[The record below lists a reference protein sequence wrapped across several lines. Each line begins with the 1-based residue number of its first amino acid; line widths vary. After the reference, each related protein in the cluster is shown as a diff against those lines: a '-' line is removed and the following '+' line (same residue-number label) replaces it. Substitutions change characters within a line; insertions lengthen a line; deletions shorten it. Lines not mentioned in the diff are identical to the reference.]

1 MTKPDLKS
9 ITQSTPIALSLVGT
23 IAVGAFWLGTVSM
36 RVESNT
42 HDIRELKEL
51 MRESNQALLDRL
63 GKSLQCVF

>member
-1 MTKPDLKS
+1 MNKPDLKG
-9 ITQSTPIALSLVGT
+9 ITQSTPIALSLVAT

-63 GKSLQCVF
+63 GKS

>member
-1 MTKPDLKS
+1 MNKPDLKS

-42 HDIRELKEL
+42 HDIRELKDL
-51 MRESNQALLDRL
+51 MRERNQALLDRL
-63 GKSLQCVF
+63 GKN

>member
-42 HDIRELKEL
+42 HDIRELKAVSYTHLRAHET
-51 MRESNQALLDRL
+51 
-63 GKSLQCVF
+63 

>member
-1 MTKPDLKS
+1 MNNPDLKS
-9 ITQSTPIALSLVGT
+9 ITQSTPIALSLVAT

-42 HDIRELKEL
+42 HDIRELKAL

-63 GKSLQCVF
+63 GKS

>member
-1 MTKPDLKS
+1 MNKPDMKS

-42 HDIRELKEL
+42 HDIRELKDL
-51 MRESNQALLDRL
+51 MRESNQALLDQL
-63 GKSLQCVF
+63 GKN